1 MTFILQLNI
10 IGVILNNILALL
22 SFIMGVNGTLDV
34 EAQKTIHKSS

>member
-34 EAQKTIHKSS
+34 EAQKSNS